1 MKKSIL
7 ILALFLTYYIS
18 YSQTIHSL
26 NVSPN
31 GTDSVDVNLEIFY
44 HHYIDYLGFDQE
56 VVGNVINLDVCYHHA
71 PANVIV
77 YDNRTFN
84 IPINNPI
91 DYTLNITVYRSVDL
105 NTCDYSEI
113 IDTATLQFTTP
124 LTETVYLGVE
134 DFEAIANQISVY
146 PNPVK
151 NNLYIDVSG
160 SLDIKNMELYNILGR
175 EIETYSNSFEAIN
188 VNGLSNGVYFLK
200 LNTNKGVV
208 QKKIIVNDQ

>member
-1 MKKSIL
+1 MKKTL
-7 ILALFLTYYIS
+7 IVLALFLTYYIS
-18 YSQTIHSL
+18 YSQTIQSL

-31 GTDSVDVNLEIFY
+31 GTDSVDINLEIFY
-44 HHYIDYLGFDQE
+44 HQYIDYLGFDQE

-71 PANVIV
+71 PANVII

-84 IPINNPI
+84 IPVANLI
-91 DYTLNITVYRSVDL
+91 DYTLNITVYRSTDL

-124 LTETVYLGVE
+124 LTETVYLGVD

-151 NNLYIDVSG
+151 EVLYIDKPNNLTFNSIDV
-160 SLDIKNMELYNILGR
+160 YNILGLK
-175 EIETYSNSFEAIN
+175 IKTYTNDFERLDLWALN
-188 VNGLSNGVYFLK
+188 NGMYFLK
-200 LNTNKGVV
+200 LNTHRGILTKKVLVNK
-208 QKKIIVNDQ
+208 